1 MRLLPLLSLACA
13 LPGLAQN
20 PDFTVLDELA
30 QRALRE
36 SGTPGAVITVIH
48 HGQVVY
54 EKAFGVTDVETQG
67 RVTPETLFR
76 IGSTTKMF
84 TAAAVLTLVEEG
96 RVDLD
101 KRISTYVQS
110 LPPKIG
116 ALTLRQLLSHTA
128 GLGDRGSGH
137 GRHDDSAL
145 GDAIR
150 ALPPEIVELD
160 PGAVYSYSSLGY
172 WIAGLVLESVTGQ
185 PFADAVAERVFRP
198 LGMTR
203 TTFRPLAAMTYPFA
217 QQHEGSAK
225 QAPRVIRPFAD
236 DSSTWPGGSLFS
248 SAHEL
253 SRFVLAFLQKGKLDG
268 KQALAAGVV
277 SAMSQPHAAIP
288 GSTDHYT
295 YGLVASNDRGV
306 FTLSHGGA
314 RVGFGSF
321 IVMAPEQRS
330 GIIVVTNRSGSTL
343 APVVQK
349 AMELVLPLG
358 PEESQPPAPTTI
370 PEETLKSYTGTY
382 AGGGWRITI
391 TRDAGRLVLIFQGKQ
406 YPAKPA
412 PGGHFTT
419 EGPLSDFVFVP
430 APDDSIRYLHVELR
444 TLRKIE

>member
-1 MRLLPLLSLACA
+1 MRLILLLAFLRA
-13 LPGLAQN
+13 LPALAQT
-20 PDFTVLDELA
+20 PDFSILDGLA
-30 QRALRE
+30 QRAMQD
-36 SGTPGAVITVIH
+36 SGTPGAAIAVIH

-54 EKAFGVTDVETQG
+54 EKAFGVSDVETQA
-67 RVTPETLFR
+67 RVTPQTLFR

-101 KRISTYVQS
+101 KPIATYVPA
-110 LPPKIG
+110 LPAKIG
-116 ALTLRQLLSHTA
+116 TLTLRQLLSHTA

-172 WIAGLVLESVTGQ
+172 WIAGLVLESVSGK
-185 PFADAVAERVFRP
+185 PFADAVAERVFQP

-203 TTFRPLAAMTYPFA
+203 TTFRPLTAMTYPFA

-225 QAPRVIRPFAD
+225 QVPRLLRPFAD

-253 SRFVLAFLQKGKLDG
+253 SRFALAFLQQGKLDG
-268 KQALAAGVV
+268 KQVLPAAVIA
-277 SAMSQPHAAIP
+277 AMTQPHAAIP
-288 GSTDHYT
+288 GGSEHYT
-295 YGLVASNDRGV
+295 YGLVASDDRGV

-314 RVGFGSF
+314 RVGFGSL
-321 IVMAPEQRS
+321 IVLAPQQQAAVL
-330 GIIVVTNRSGSTL
+330 VVTNRSGSTL
-343 APVVQK
+343 SSVVQK
-349 AMELVLPLG
+349 ALELALPLG
-358 PEESQPPAPTTI
+358 PEEPQPPAPSAI

-382 AGGGWRITI
+382 AGGGWRIAI
-391 TRDAGRLVLIFQGKQ
+391 TQEAGHLVLTFEGKS
-406 YPAKPA
+406 YPAQPA
-412 PGGHFTT
+412 PGVRFTT

-430 APDDSIRYLHVELR
+430 GPDGAIRYLHVELR
-444 TLRKIE
+444 TLRKIL

>member
-1 MRLLPLLSLACA
+1 MRLPLLLSIACT
-13 LPGLAQN
+13 LSCLAQN
-20 PDFTVLDELA
+20 PDFSVLDDL
-30 QRALRE
+30 ALRTMRD
-36 SGTPGAVITVIH
+36 SGTPGAAITVIH
-48 HGQVVY
+48 RGQVVY
-54 EKAFGVTDVETQG
+54 EKAFGVADVETRG
-67 RVTPETLFR
+67 TVTPETLFR

-101 KRISTYVQS
+101 KPISTYVQK

-116 ALTLRQLLSHTA
+116 TLTLRQLLSHTT

-150 ALPPEIVELD
+150 ALPPEILELD

-172 WIAGLVLESVTGQ
+172 WIAGLVLESVTGK
-185 PFADAVAERVFRP
+185 PFADAVAERVFQP

-217 QQHEGSAK
+217 QQHEGSAS
-225 QAPRVIRPFAD
+225 QAPRLIRPFAD

-248 SAHEL
+248 STREL
-253 SRFVLAFLQKGKLDG
+253 SRFVLAFLQNGKLDG
-268 KQALAAGVV
+268 KQVLPAGVV
-277 SAMSQPHAAIP
+277 AAMSQPHAAIP
-288 GSTDHYT
+288 GGSDHYT
-295 YGLVASNDRGV
+295 YGLVASRDRGV

-314 RVGFGSF
+314 RVGFGSL
-321 IVMAPEQRS
+321 IVMAPEQKS
-330 GIIVVTNRSGSTL
+330 AILVVTNRSGSTL

-349 AMELVLPLG
+349 AMELALPLG
-358 PEESQPPAPTTI
+358 PEEPQPPAPDAI
-370 PEETLKSYTGTY
+370 PEETLRRYTGTY

-391 TRDAGRLVLIFQGKQ
+391 SREAGQLVLTFEGKQ
-406 YPAKPA
+406 YPSKPA

-430 APDDSIRYLHVELR
+430 GPDGSIRYLHVELR